1 MGVGRREKFEM
12 RGCWIVS
19 FPDCIFLRSVKSSL
33 GMKLG
38 VGRVMR
44 GLSLLS
50 NVQLQGNLFGTV
62 LADES
67 VWTLGM
73 HA

>member
-1 MGVGRREKFEM
+1 MWDSLIPRLHF
-12 RGCWIVS
+12 S
-19 FPDCIFLRSVKSSL
+19 RSAKSSL
-33 GMKLG
+33 GTRLG
-38 VGRVMR
+38 VERVESHVQEDFN
-44 GLSLLS
+44 LSLLS
-50 NVQLQGNLFGTV
+50 YVQLQGNLFGIV